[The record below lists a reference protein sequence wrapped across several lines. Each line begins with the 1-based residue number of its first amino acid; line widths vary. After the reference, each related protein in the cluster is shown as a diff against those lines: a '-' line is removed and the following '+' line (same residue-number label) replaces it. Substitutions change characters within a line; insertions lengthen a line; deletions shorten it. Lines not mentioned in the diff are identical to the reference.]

1 MKQLFRYVLLGIV
14 LMMAAGTAFGIEP
27 DAAEVRL
34 IYFDD
39 PYEITVTG
47 PDGFVLDPVDWDM
60 EIPVGSTVKTGAST
74 AELELLP
81 NGSIIK
87 LSTNTQF
94 IVEGLQTAPTE
105 ANSFTLLRGKLRT
118 VAARY
123 SDGGANYSILTPS
136 AVCGVRGTDFG
147 LEAIPSVSES
157 VAVIG
162 GSVEFINLNTGETI
176 EVDAGELADVF
187 AARFEAAPLSDELF
201 QDFFSDLGFVE
212 ADPVRVP
219 GIAVDPVSERALV
232 AAEETDQPE
241 EPDEVDADDAA
252 VLTEEADG
260 AEEPETE
267 EPEVTGPEAEPE
279 AEEEG
284 LGDVDV
290 PDLPETAQDAPE
302 GRGVGDDALQPVYNF
317 LSNYLGMELGAAAL
331 EGNTYAKVVFL
342 PKLEVGKFRM
352 ALYLPIIYNT
362 DLMDPSDWYRP
373 QGNNEWSFGTDQTGT
388 WPIISDILTDLAL
401 KIKYIEYGDYSDPFF
416 FKVGNVESVT
426 LGHGMLMSSFPF
438 DTGFPAIRRIG
449 INMGLDKGA
458 GGFEAVLDDLS
469 RPQIM
474 GGRIFYRPFPEGFA
488 FAVGLS
494 SILDLSPAASIPPD
508 GTGTHITYGNPLFM
522 TLGLDL
528 DFPILSRDSF
538 KLTLFSDVGALVPYY
553 RESYGGYITPGFAF
567 NTVFTGTGGISNY
580 GIAAG
585 AIGSVSIVDW
595 RLEYRMFRG
604 IFEPG
609 YFSSTYER
617 IRGAYVR
624 EVADFL
630 ADPTSSEFLTTTLGI
645 YGQFGVRIGKA
656 AYVEGGYFWPWEIR
670 SGSLAFGEN
679 DFFHFKFVLN
689 EGVIPVVGIYGSLTF
704 DRTKFVPTILQSGG
718 GAGLSIFDAYTTI
731 TAEVIYPVAPVLDIA
746 FTYSTGT
753 SYGTDGSVVADS
765 TNPNLPAVRPSITIE
780 TRLHF

>member
-1 MKQLFRYVLLGIV
+1 MKMTARYIFFILLLLGCFGAGF
-14 LMMAAGTAFGIEP
+14 AAEN
-27 DAAEVRL
+27 DSAEVRL

-39 PYEITVTG
+39 PYEISVTY
-47 PDGFVLDPVDWDM
+47 PDGTVIDSVDWDL
-60 EIPVGSTVKTGAST
+60 EVPPGSTIKTANST
-74 AELELLP
+74 AELELRP

-87 LSTNTQF
+87 LSYNTQF

-123 SDGGANYSILTPS
+123 ADIGANYSILTPS

-147 LEAIPSVSES
+147 LEAIPSVSDS
-157 VAVIG
+157 VAVLG

-176 EVDAGELADVF
+176 EVEAGQLADVF
-187 AARFEAAPLSDELF
+187 AASFEATPLSDEVF
-201 QDFFSDLGFVE
+201 RDFFRDLGFV
-212 ADPVRVP
+212 AGDPVQVP
-219 GIAVDPVSERALV
+219 GIAVDPVSERVLA
-232 AAEETDQPE
+232 AAEEGA
-241 EPDEVDADDAA
+241 EPAGESSGAETGDE
-252 VLTEEADG
+252 TGEEAVRT
-260 AEEPETE
+260 A
-267 EPEVTGPEAEPE
+267 E
-279 AEEEG
+279 AEEDDVEAQAG
-284 LGDVDV
+284 PEIEAEERSLGDVKV
-290 PDLPETAQDAPE
+290 PDLPETAQPAPE

-317 LSNYLGMELGAAAL
+317 LSKYFGMELGAAAM
-331 EGNTYAKVVFL
+331 EGKTYAKVVFL
-342 PKLEVGKFRM
+342 PKLEIGKFRM

-362 DLMDPSDWYRP
+362 NLMDPADWYRP
-373 QGNNEWSFGTDQTGT
+373 RGNNEWSFGTDQTGT

-416 FKVGNVESVT
+416 FKIGNVESVT
-426 LGHGMLMSSFPF
+426 LGHGMLMSDFPF

-449 INMGLDKGA
+449 VNTGLDLGS
-458 GGFEAVLDDLS
+458 GGFEAVVDDLA

-488 FAVGLS
+488 FAIGLS
-494 SILDLSPAASIPPD
+494 SIVDLYPAASIPPD
-508 GTGTHITYGNPLFM
+508 GTGTIITYGNPLFL

-528 DFPILSRDSF
+528 DFPIISRENF
-538 KLTLFSDVGALVPYY
+538 GLTLFSDVGALVPYF
-553 RESYGGYITPGFAF
+553 RESYGGSITPGFAF
-567 NTVFTGTGGISNY
+567 NTRFTGSGGLSNY
-580 GIAAG
+580 GLAAG
-585 AIGSVSIVDW
+585 IISRISIVDL

-609 YFSSTYER
+609 YFSSTYEK

-624 EVADFL
+624 EVADFM
-630 ADPTSSEFLTTTLGI
+630 ADPASPEYLTTTLGI

-704 DRTKFVPTILQSGG
+704 DRTKFVPTLLQSGS

-753 SYGTDGSVVADS
+753 SYAGDGTVVADS
-765 TNPNLPAVRPSITIE
+765 STPTLPAMRPSITIE